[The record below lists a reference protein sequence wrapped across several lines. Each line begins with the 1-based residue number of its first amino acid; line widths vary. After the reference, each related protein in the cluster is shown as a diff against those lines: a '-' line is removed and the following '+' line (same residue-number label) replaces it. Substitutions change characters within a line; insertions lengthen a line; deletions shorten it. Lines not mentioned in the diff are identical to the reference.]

1 VLGLLISLVAH
12 LQVDLKQGVK
22 YFYASA
28 AVWGFSLLVRL
39 VINFVSLIG
48 IGRFRGAA
56 HLRELP
62 GGVTRVDIE
71 TTGKGSWEAGQY
83 VYLRLTRLNPFVS
96 YILCTTL
103 EGTRLMTQQSHP
115 FTIAAAANPDDDHH
129 TLSLLIRT
137 RSGITEQL
145 AKHVRNNASGTTPV
159 TVEGPYGQL
168 EERLSSFDDIL
179 LVAGGVGGT
188 FVWPIAERLTRL
200 GKSYRMVWSVKS
212 EGRLIPLNKCTLL
225 M

>member
-1 VLGLLISLVAH
+1 
-12 LQVDLKQGVK
+12 
-22 YFYASA
+22 
-28 AVWGFSLLVRL
+28 
-39 VINFVSLIG
+39 
-48 IGRFRGAA
+48 
-56 HLRELP
+56 
-62 GGVTRVDIE
+62 
-71 TTGKGSWEAGQY
+71 
-83 VYLRLTRLNPFVS
+83 
-96 YILCTTL
+96 
-103 EGTRLMTQQSHP
+103 MTQQSHP